1 MGCAAGNDDS
11 VSMGEGPGMGGAL
24 DGSSGSSDQGD
35 DPAGGE
41 PIGGDE
47 PVDTTNPSYPMQHPR
62 IYLTANA
69 ARLKAALADGR
80 PAATRFRSIA
90 DNWVNGAD
98 IYEFK
103 AWNAALLGQLTGD
116 PKYCNAA
123 VADIEAQVSSAE
135 SAISSGQRPVVA
147 ADSYLYVGDMIG
159 DLALVYDW
167 CFSDVTASQRQ
178 RWLAYAN
185 QAVWNVWHP
194 SQAKWGST
202 TYTWSGWA
210 TDDPSNNYYY
220 SFLRATMLLGL
231 ASNGESP
238 QASDWIE
245 QFRETKV
252 LGQLVPTFNDELV
265 GGGSREGT
273 GYGVAMRG
281 LWQLY
286 DFWAASTGERLS
298 SKTSH
303 TKSSMLAFMHQIVPT
318 LDRVAPTGDHAR
330 DSSAALFDYHRS
342 YLQELV
348 AIYQTDPVARRA
360 QTILDSCSVPR
371 MSSSFMAVD
380 DFLYDTDVSAMPI
393 DLNTNYYA
401 SGIGELYSRSSWDTD
416 ATWVNLIAGPYTQS
430 HAHQDQGS
438 IMVFKGDWLAYDAN
452 IHSHS
457 GLRQETTAHS
467 LVRIDSGG
475 SPVRQVARTESSLV
489 ALHSGGN
496 WLYAAADVT
505 PAYDGNTAIGKVHRE
520 IVFLKPNVVV
530 VFDRVTSAAGTQQV
544 WQLATP
550 AQPSISGSKA
560 TISGAHS
567 MTVQRLAPSTS
578 WSVHNMTSDSD
589 FSGGYRLEA
598 QTSGGDQR
606 YLHVLSIDGAV
617 QSATAANDSTVTVT
631 TASGNA
637 TIAFN
642 RDEIGATLT
651 YGGATTTLGPGID
664 AQAP

>member
-430 HAHQDQGS
+430 HAHLDQGS

-457 GLRQETTAHS
+457 GLR
-467 LVRIDSGG
+467 
-475 SPVRQVARTESSLV
+475 
-489 ALHSGGN
+489 
-496 WLYAAADVT
+496 
-505 PAYDGNTAIGKVHRE
+505 
-520 IVFLKPNVVV
+520 
-530 VFDRVTSAAGTQQV
+530 
-544 WQLATP
+544 
-550 AQPSISGSKA
+550 
-560 TISGAHS
+560 
-567 MTVQRLAPSTS
+567 
-578 WSVHNMTSDSD
+578 
-589 FSGGYRLEA
+589 
-598 QTSGGDQR
+598 
-606 YLHVLSIDGAV
+606 
-617 QSATAANDSTVTVT
+617 
-631 TASGNA
+631 
-637 TIAFN
+637 
-642 RDEIGATLT
+642 
-651 YGGATTTLGPGID
+651 
-664 AQAP
+664 